1 MSIHPD
7 IERLALLGWRLYPC
21 SNRNKKGCF
30 SGAHRAATHDL
41 DQLAIWSR
49 EYPRCNWRV
58 VMQGSGIWA
67 LDLDVPSADHKANGI
82 AAVTELV
89 RANGLL
95 PPRPTTRSG
104 GGGMAIFFK
113 HTSERIIGKTGT
125 PSPGIDPRRGMLS
138 VTIPPSVH
146 VTTGRPYR
154 WIVPPWEVAPPSAPA
169 WLVKLVE
176 EPAQP
181 QYSHRIVDTT
191 DAARNRLYRAASA
204 VAQSGA
210 GARNDTLNRRSFQ
223 VGCMLA
229 EGLLGEQEAIEAL
242 YAAARTAGLD
252 HAEAKATIRS
262 GINSGLR
269 RG

>member
-1 MSIHPD
+1 MSLPPD
-7 IERLALLGWRLYPC
+7 IERVALLGWRLYPC
-21 SNRNKKGCF
+21 SNRSKKGCF

-41 DQLAIWSR
+41 DQLTIWSR
-49 EYPRCNWRV
+49 QYPRCNWRV

-67 LDLDVPSADHKANGI
+67 LDLDVPGADHKADGI

-113 HTSERIIGKTGT
+113 HTNERIIGKTGT
-125 PSPGIDPRRGMLS
+125 PAPGIDPRRGMLS

-146 VTTGRPYR
+146 VTTHRPYR
-154 WIVPPWEVAPPSAPA
+154 WIVPPWEVAPPSAPS

-181 QYSHRIVDTT
+181 QYSHRTVDTA

-210 GARNDTLNRRSFQ
+210 GARNDTLNRRSYQ